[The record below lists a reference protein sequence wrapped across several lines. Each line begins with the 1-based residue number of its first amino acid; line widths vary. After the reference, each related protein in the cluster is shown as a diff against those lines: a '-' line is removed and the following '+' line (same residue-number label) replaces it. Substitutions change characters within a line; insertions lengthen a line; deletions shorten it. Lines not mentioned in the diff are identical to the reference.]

1 MGFCCGK
8 GFDAA
13 GEGAMAA
20 LDGTMDC
27 GFARAVEVEVV
38 ENEVE
43 KGGGEEELCE
53 EDTFV
58 SDCVPLSSFSAFIRS
73 NSSMTFFEA

>member
-1 MGFCCGK
+1 MG
-8 GFDAA
+8 
-13 GEGAMAA
+13 A

-38 ENEVE
+38 ESEVG

-53 EDTFV
+53 EEAFG
-58 SDCVPLSSFSAFIRS
+58 SDCVPLSFSAFIRS